1 MRVLFTNRMLAKP
14 AGTETQTYAL
24 AVELKRLGHEVCCYS
39 PVLGMTAER
48 LGAAGIQV
56 RDKLQFIDKPSVIHG
71 QHAEAVRA
79 AQFFHVPWLFVCHG
93 PEHELERPP
102 AGANA
107 YVAVS
112 PEVARMVPDASI
124 IANSI
129 DLERFAFCP
138 THTKPKK
145 VLRLSHH
152 TDGVPVWDVE
162 RLISGADIVVT
173 IGRGV
178 LEAAAM
184 GKCVVVSDRGR
195 MDGLLT
201 ADNFTEL
208 ASCNFSG
215 RRYGFPETPES
226 LALQIAMY
234 EAANLQ
240 AIRERVCAGHDVKA
254 AALRYVA
261 LYEQAVANGVH

>member
-1 MRVLFTNRMLAKP
+1 M
-14 AGTETQTYAL
+14 
-24 AVELKRLGHEVCCYS
+24 ELKRLGHEVWCYS

-56 RDKLQFIDKPSVIHG
+56 RDKLQFIDKPHVIHG
-71 QHAEAVRA
+71 QHTEAVRA
-79 AQFFHVPWLFVCHG
+79 SQFFQVPWIFVCHG

-112 PEVARMVPDASI
+112 HEVARMMPCASI

-129 DLERFAFCP
+129 DLDRFAFCP
-138 THTKPKK
+138 TGTKPGKT
-145 VLRLSHH
+145 LRLSHH
-152 TDGVPVWDVE
+152 TGATPVWDVE
-162 RLISGADIVVT
+162 RLIRDADVVVT

-184 GKCVVVSDRGR
+184 GKYVVVCDRGR

-201 ADNFTEL
+201 SENFTEL

-215 RRYGFPETPES
+215 RRHGLADTPENV
-226 LALQIAMY
+226 ALQITAHK
-234 EAANLQ
+234 AADLQ
-240 AIRERVCAGHDVKA
+240 AIRKRVQADHDVKA

-261 LYEQAVANGVH
+261 VYERAAGTQV